1 MKKDVV
7 LLVYGEGGHKAQ
19 MKRLYNL
26 MLKAN
31 QSKDLLYIGVCENSN
46 TINELYENYTLT
58 PLRDK
63 HNNIRTI
70 FKLPKNI
77 LDNIKLLFSLKK
89 KYNVVSVISTG
100 PGISILISLFFKTL
114 GKKIIF
120 IETWSRFETQSM
132 TGKVMYKI
140 ADKFYIQN
148 KSLQKYYPKAIYGG
162 LL

>member
-1 MKKDVV
+1 
-7 LLVYGEGGHKAQ
+7 
-19 MKRLYNL
+19 LYNL
-26 MLKAN
+26 MMKSNEGTNLM
-31 QSKDLLYIGVCENSN
+31 YIGICENASA
-46 TINELYENYTLT
+46 ISELDKNYTLL

-63 HNNIRTI
+63 HSNLTTI
-70 FKLPKNI
+70 LQLPKNI
-77 LDNIKLLFSLKK
+77 LSYVKVILDLKK
-89 KYNVVSVISTG
+89 KYNVTSVISTG
-100 PGISILISLFFKTL
+100 PGISILISLFFKLL

-132 TGKVMYKI
+132 TGKVMYRI